1 MIKCIAVDDEPLAL
15 AQISK
20 YIEKT
25 PFLELC
31 NSFNSGAEAM
41 EFLHSN
47 TIDLMF
53 LDIQMPD
60 MTGMELAKSLETC
73 PQIIFTTAYSEY
85 AVEGFKVNALDYL
98 LKPLAYSIFLKSAN
112 KARVYFDKEQ
122 LIQAGSNISKTDT
135 DKNDLQDKNSS
146 IFVKSEHKLLR
157 IKLSDILFLES
168 MREYIKICLSEGE
181 PILTL
186 SSMKKIEGQLPSNKF
201 MRVHRSYIVNL
212 EKIKIIERNVIIFG
226 RVRIPVSEQYK
237 DKFLEYVDRY
247 FLQRQNN

>member
-1 MIKCIAVDDEPLAL
+1 MINCIAVDDEPLAL

-25 PFLELC
+25 PFLKLC
-31 NSFNSGAEAM
+31 NSFSSGVEAM

-60 MTGMELAKSLETC
+60 MTGMELVKSMETC

-98 LKPLAYSIFLKSAN
+98 LKPLAYSTFLKSAN
-112 KARVYFDKEQ
+112 KARNYFDKEQ
-122 LIQAGSNISKTDT
+122 LIQVGSEISKSNMNI
-135 DKNDLQDKNSS
+135 NDIQDQDSS

-157 IKLSDILFLES
+157 INLSEILFLES
-168 MREYIKICLSEGE
+168 MREYIKICLTEGE

-186 SSMKKIEGQLPSNKF
+186 SSMKKIEGQLPTNKF

-212 EKIKIIERNVIIFG
+212 EKVKIIERNVIIFG

-237 DKFLEYVDRY
+237 KRFLEYVDSH
-247 FLQRQNN
+247 FL